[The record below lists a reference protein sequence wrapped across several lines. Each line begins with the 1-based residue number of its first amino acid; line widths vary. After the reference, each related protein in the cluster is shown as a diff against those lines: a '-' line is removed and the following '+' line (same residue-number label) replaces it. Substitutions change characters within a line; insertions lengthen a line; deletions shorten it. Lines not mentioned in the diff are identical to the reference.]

1 MIGTLLGAAVLTII
15 DNALVILAVNI
26 YLQDVVQGLLV
37 VVALVIDQ
45 VRRGN
50 LTFHTLVR
58 REL

>member
-1 MIGTLLGAAVLTII
+1 
-15 DNALVILAVNI
+15 VNI